1 MPEPEKAP
9 PAESSPAKILQVAVS
24 MAKTFQV
31 QGREVSTGIFKDPIV
46 GKVALRTLNLDGDEQ
61 ADLTVH
67 GGVDKA
73 IYTYPSEHYAYW
85 RGEYPGKEIEFGGFG
100 ENLTT
105 ENLLETEVCIGDE
118 FQAGTA
124 VIRVT
129 QPRLPCY
136 KLGIRFGR
144 PDIIRRFMRSG
155 RSGIYFSVVK
165 EGVLETGDHIVRIK
179 NDPDKITVSEVAN
192 LFNQRPPDPARI
204 EKILQS
210 SLADQMK
217 MSVSGLLYRG

>member
-1 MPEPEKAP
+1 MHNLAN
-9 PAESSPAKILQVAVS
+9 STPAKILQIAVS
-24 MAKTFQV
+24 KPKIFLV
-31 QGREVSTGIFKDPIV
+31 QGREVSTGIFKEPV
-46 GKVALRTLNLDGDEQ
+46 TGKVPLRTLNLDGDQQ

-73 IYTYPSEHYAYW
+73 LYTYPSEHYSYW
-85 RGEYPGKEIEFGGFG
+85 RNEYPGKQLDFGGFG

-105 ENLLETEVCIGDE
+105 ENLLETDACIGDE
-118 FQAGTA
+118 YQAGTA
-124 VIRVT
+124 IIRVT

-144 PDIIRRFMRSG
+144 PDIIKRFMKSG

-165 EGVLETGDHIVRIK
+165 EGVLETGDQIIRIK
-179 NDPDKITVSEVAN
+179 RDADGITVSEVAN
-192 LFNQRPPDPARI
+192 LFNEKSVDRNRI

-210 SLADQMK
+210 KLAEQMK
-217 MSVSGLLYRG
+217 SFVAGLIYED

>member
-1 MPEPEKAP
+1 MPELEKT
-9 PAESSPAKILQVAVS
+9 STAKILQVAVS
-24 MAKTFQV
+24 LPKTFLV
-31 QGREVSTGIFKDPIV
+31 SGREVSTGIFKEKVD
-46 GKVALRTLNLDGDEQ
+46 GKVPLRTLNLDGDKQ

-73 IYTYPSEHYAYW
+73 VYAYSSEHYPYW
-85 RGEYPGKEIEFGGFG
+85 RAEYPNKAIEYSGFG

-105 ENLLETEVCIGDE
+105 ENLLETDVCIGDE

-124 VIRVT
+124 IIRVT

-144 PDIIRRFMRSG
+144 PDIIKRFMKSG
-155 RSGIYFSVVK
+155 RSGIYFSVLK
-165 EGVLETGDHIVRIK
+165 EGVLEAGDQLILIK
-179 NDPDKITVSEVAN
+179 KDPDNISVAEVAN
-192 LFNQRPPDPARI
+192 LFNQQTLDPVRI

-210 SLADQMK
+210 GLADQMK
-217 MSVSGLLYRG
+217 TFVSGLVYRDH

>member
-1 MPEPEKAP
+1 MPELVKTPT
-9 PAESSPAKILQVAVS
+9 AKILQIAVS
-24 MAKTFQV
+24 RPKTFLV
-31 QGREVSTGIFKDPIV
+31 SGREVSTGIFKERVD
-46 GKVALRTLNLDGDEQ
+46 GKVPLRTLNLNGDEQ

-73 IYTYPSEHYAYW
+73 VYAYSSEHYPFW
-85 RGEYPGKEIEFGGFG
+85 RAEYPNKEIEYAGFG

-105 ENLLETEVCIGDE
+105 ENLLETDVCIGDE

-124 VIRVT
+124 IIRVT

-144 PDIIRRFMRSG
+144 PDIVKRFMKSG
-155 RSGIYFSVVK
+155 RSGIYFSVVQ
-165 EGVLETGDHIVRIK
+165 EGVLEAGDELVRIK
-179 NDPDKITVSEVAN
+179 SDPDNISVSEVAN
-192 LFNQRPPDPARI
+192 LFNQRTLDPERI

-210 SLADQMK
+210 KLADQMK
-217 MSVSGLLYRG
+217 MFVSGLVYNG

>member
-1 MPEPEKAP
+1 MPELEKTL

-24 MAKTFQV
+24 KAKTFLV
-31 QGREVSTGIFKDPIV
+31 PGREVSTGIFKDPIV

-73 IYTYPSEHYAYW
+73 VYTYPSEHYSYW

-105 ENLLETEVCIGDE
+105 ENLLETDVCIGDE

-144 PDIIRRFMRSG
+144 PDIIKRFMRSG
-155 RSGIYFSVVK
+155 RSGIYFSVLK
-165 EGVLETGDHIVRIK
+165 EGVLEAGDQIIRIK
-179 NDPDKITVSEVAN
+179 SDPDKITVSEVAN
-192 LFNQRPPDPARI
+192 LFNQRALDPARI

-210 SLADQMK
+210 GLADQMK
-217 MSVSGLLYRG
+217 MFVSGLVYRG

>member
-1 MPEPEKAP
+1 MPDPEKTP

-24 MAKTFQV
+24 MAKTYLV

-46 GKVALRTLNLDGDEQ
+46 GKVALRTLNLDGDQQ

-73 IYTYPSEHYAYW
+73 VYTYPSEHYSYW
-85 RGEYPGKEIEFGGFG
+85 RGEYPDKEIEFGGFG

-105 ENLLETEVCIGDE
+105 EHLLETEVCIGDE

-124 VIRVT
+124 IIRAT

-144 PDIIRRFMRSG
+144 PDIIKRFMRSG
-155 RSGIYFSVVK
+155 RSGIYFSVLK
-165 EGVLETGDHIVRIK
+165 EGELESGDQIIRIK
-179 NDPDKITVSEVAN
+179 SDPDQITVSEVAH
-192 LFNQRPPDPARI
+192 LFNQKQPDRKRI
-204 EKILQS
+204 EKILHS
-210 SLADQMK
+210 GLADQMK
-217 MSVSGLLYRG
+217 MFVSGLIYQR

>member
-1 MPEPEKAP
+1 MPEFEKAT
-9 PAESSPAKILQVAVS
+9 ESSPAKILQIAVS
-24 MAKTFQV
+24 MAKTFLV
-31 QGREVSTGIFKDPIV
+31 QGHEVSTGIFKDPIV

-73 IYTYPSEHYAYW
+73 IYTYPSEHYPYW
-85 RGEYPGKEIEFGGFG
+85 RGEYPGKELEFGGFG

-165 EGVLETGDHIVRIK
+165 EGVLESGDQIVRIK
-179 NDPDKITVSEVAN
+179 SDPDKITVSEVAN
-192 LFNQRPPDPARI
+192 LFNQRQSDHARI

-210 SLADQMK
+210 KLADQMK
-217 MSVSGLLYRG
+217 MSVSGLLNRG

>member
-1 MPEPEKAP
+1 MPGVKNI
-9 PAESSPAKILQVAVS
+9 SNAKILQVAVS
-24 MAKTFQV
+24 LPKTFLV
-31 QGREVSTGIFKDPIV
+31 SGREVSTGIFKERID
-46 GKVALRTLNLDGDEQ
+46 GKVPLKTLNLDGDAQ

-73 IYTYPSEHYAYW
+73 VYAYSSEHYPYW
-85 RGEYPGKEIEFGGFG
+85 RAEYPNKEIEYAGFG

-105 ENLLETEVCIGDE
+105 ENMLETDVCIGDE

-124 VIRVT
+124 IVRVT

-144 PDIIRRFMRSG
+144 PDIVKRFMKSG
-155 RSGIYFSVVK
+155 RSGIYFAVVK
-165 EGVLETGDHIVRIK
+165 EGVLEAGDQLILIK
-179 NDPDKITVSEVAN
+179 KDPDNISVSEVAN
-192 LFNQRPPDPARI
+192 LFNQRTLDPARI

-210 SLADQMK
+210 ALADQMK
-217 MSVSGLLYRG
+217 MFVSGLVNQG

>member
-1 MPEPEKAP
+1 MPDLEKT
-9 PAESSPAKILQVAVS
+9 STAKILQVAVS
-24 MAKTFQV
+24 LPKTFLV
-31 QGREVSTGIFKDPIV
+31 SGREVSTGIFKEKVD
-46 GKVALRTLNLDGDEQ
+46 GKVPLRTLNLDGDKQ

-73 IYTYPSEHYAYW
+73 VYAYSSEHYPYW
-85 RGEYPGKEIEFGGFG
+85 RAEYPNKEIEYAGFG

-105 ENLLETEVCIGDE
+105 ENLLETDVCIGDE

-124 VIRVT
+124 IIRVT

-144 PDIIRRFMRSG
+144 PDIIKRFMKSG
-155 RSGIYFSVVK
+155 RSGIYFSVLK
-165 EGVLETGDHIVRIK
+165 EGVLEAGDQLICIK
-179 NDPDKITVSEVAN
+179 KDPDNISVAEVAN
-192 LFNQRPPDPARI
+192 LFNQQTLDPARI

-210 SLADQMK
+210 GLADQMK
-217 MSVSGLLYRG
+217 TFVSGLIYRDH